1 MASDGQEESIALGR
15 TFGLG
20 CFTFFIGAWS
30 GGMVGV
36 FVGKIV
42 EGLREAPKCEGLPVC
57 NWYVYAGVGA
67 VIGAITLPVLVLNRL
82 TRGRKAADN
91 SRG

>member
-1 MASDGQEESIALGR
+1 MDNDDSETIALGR
-15 TFGLG
+15 TVGVG

-30 GGMVGV
+30 GGMVAV
-36 FVGKIV
+36 LIGKFV
-42 EGLREAPKCEGLPVC
+42 EGFKKAPTCEGLPVC

-67 VIGAITLPVLVLNRL
+67 LIGAVTLPVLVLNRL
-82 TRGRKAADN
+82 KRGRKAADN